1 MLVNMFIL
9 WEKKK
14 LLTFSTLIIKIIYKK
29 EGIFMKFTIKK
40 ELLLDAL
47 SKVSKAISTKNLI
60 PVLAGIK
67 FELKKK
73 KLILTAS
80 DNDITIQTI
89 IDAENEEDFKIDI
102 EGSIIIQGKYIL
114 DIVRKLPD
122 EYINLEVIDELK
134 ILIYTENREFN
145 LNGISESEY
154 PNIGLEESKKK
165 IYIQSGVLK
174 NIVYQTAFASSNEES
189 KPVLTGINFNIVG
202 DVLECNSTDSYRLA
216 RKVIKLEKSSE
227 ENYNIVIP
235 SHNIIEFTKI
245 INEDDENVEL
255 HIFNNKILFKTGNL
269 KFESRLINGTYPNTS
284 NLLPEDSIMIIHT
297 NLNDFYNV
305 IDRVSILTSDKEKN
319 IVTLETN
326 GNTMI
331 LKSSSVEIGRV
342 EEKMNVEK
350 NNNEDIKISFSAKYM
365 MEALKSFSTESVDLY
380 FVGEIKPILVKSIE
394 DDTLTQLVLPIRTY

>member
-1 MLVNMFIL
+1 
-9 WEKKK
+9 
-14 LLTFSTLIIKIIYKK
+14 
-29 EGIFMKFTIKK
+29 MKFTVKK
-40 ELLLDAL
+40 EILLDAL
-47 SKVSKAISTKNLI
+47 IKVSKAISTKNLI

-89 IDAENEEDFKIDI
+89 IDTTKEEDFKVES

-114 DIVRKLPD
+114 EIVRKLRE
-122 EYINLEVIDELK
+122 EYINIEVIDELK
-134 ILIYTENREFN
+134 ILIYTDNSEFN

-165 IYIQSGVLK
+165 VDVKAGVLK
-174 NIVYQTAFASSNEES
+174 NIVFQTAFASSNEES

-202 DVLECNSTDSYRLA
+202 DILECNSTDSYRLA
-216 RKVIKLEKSSE
+216 RKVIHLDKVSE
-227 ENYNIVIP
+227 DNYNIVIP
-235 SHNIIEFTKI
+235 SHNLMEFTKI
-245 INEDDENVEL
+245 LGDDEEIVEL

-284 NLLPEDSIMIIHT
+284 NLLPEDSFLIIHT
-297 NLNDFYNV
+297 SLNDFYDV
-305 IDRVSILTSDKEKN
+305 IDRVSILTSDREKN

-326 GNTMI
+326 GNTLV

-342 EEKMNVEK
+342 EEKMIIEK

-365 MEALKSFSTESVDLY
+365 MEALKSFSTNSVDLH
-380 FVGEIKPILVKSIE
+380 FVGEIKPILIKSSE
-394 DDTLTQLVLPIRTY
+394 DDSLTQLVLPIRTY